1 MLKNKLDDVILLEG
15 IVYSDIGSVDS
26 SVSVSP
32 LFSREYPDNWTS
44 SSISE
49 SSMSPSVSTLKS
61 SSEVEGQFNFSCPSF
76 SYIITILVQN

>member
-32 LFSREYPDNWTS
+32 LFSREYPDN
-44 SSISE
+44 
-49 SSMSPSVSTLKS
+49 
-61 SSEVEGQFNFSCPSF
+61 
-76 SYIITILVQN
+76 